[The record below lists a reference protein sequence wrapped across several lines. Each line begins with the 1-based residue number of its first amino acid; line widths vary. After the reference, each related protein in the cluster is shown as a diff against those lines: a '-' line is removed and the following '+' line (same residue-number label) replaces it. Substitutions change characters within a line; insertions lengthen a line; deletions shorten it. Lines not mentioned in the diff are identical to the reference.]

1 MAITP
6 KLSPKQDTRSQ
17 VQNAQLSNQPRHV
30 KSTLPLACLA
40 LLAIGATG
48 CINVRTHSSFDPI
61 YLNLTIDLKVQL
73 QKELDSVFGDIDA
86 ASTTVNET
94 E

>member
-1 MAITP
+1 MKNILA
-6 KLSPKQDTRSQ
+6 LSS
-17 VQNAQLSNQPRHV
+17 
-30 KSTLPLACLA
+30 LA

-73 QKELDSVFGDIDA
+73 QKELADVFGDIDA